1 MKSIAKLLI
10 SLAICFTCDPLHV
23 SAQENIPDEGDT
35 TTETPSPEKIE
46 EQWAEELIYRA
57 NTVQLSADKSTLRYP
72 VMEQKRVS
80 TTGTWTWRDG
90 VICVTDSYASVD
102 WFNNGHAGIVAAA
115 PYYRATIEAN
125 PNVGVQVRYG
135 DWASRFPNKNVW
147 QAGVHATTVQQDH
160 DAAVWAATQLG
171 KPYKFPTTLGN
182 RDAYYCSHLVYAAYK
197 DTSGVNLD
205 TIKWPGFIH
214 PFELL
219 DTSNVSIVYR
229 RNAI

>member
-1 MKSIAKLLI
+1 MKSIAKFLI
-10 SLAICFTCDPLHV
+10 SLTICFSYYPLHV
-23 SAQENIPDEGDT
+23 SAQENVPNEGDT
-35 TTETPSPEKIE
+35 TTDTSGEEKNE
-46 EQWAEELIYRA
+46 EQWADELITRA
-57 NTVQLSADKSTLRYP
+57 NTVKISPDKSNLIYTDRQP
-72 VMEQKRVS
+72 KRVS
-80 TTGTWTWRDG
+80 TTGAWTWRDG

-135 DWASRFPNKNVW
+135 DWASRFPSKNVW

-197 DTSGVNLD
+197 DTAGVNLD

-229 RNAI
+229 RNAN

>member
-125 PNVGVQVRYG
+125 PSLWGKIIRAAPVRIKPWNLTRSNESSSSSVILK
-135 DWASRFPNKNVW
+135 DRWLRSSLPSKSVF
-147 QAGVHATTVQQDH
+147 
-160 DAAVWAATQLG
+160 DAR
-171 KPYKFPTTLGN
+171 P
-182 RDAYYCSHLVYAAYK
+182 R
-197 DTSGVNLD
+197 
-205 TIKWPGFIH
+205 
-214 PFELL
+214 
-219 DTSNVSIVYR
+219 
-229 RNAI
+229 